1 MSNTVHLNWAEKLVL
16 FDILD
21 LAKDCPLDLS
31 NDQLQVIDT
40 VEQQLNRYGDNH
52 EQHREANS

>member
-31 NDQLQVIDT
+31 SDQLQVIDT